1 MTIKLKK
8 KNTISELI
16 AHGVTLFEGAPLY
29 FGHGTDNLVDEV
41 VYIVL
46 SVTKKLPMKDETV
59 FLMRSAR
66 SRRKKF
72 WIFFNVESKRRFQ
85 QPIYWKR
92 RGLRG

>member
-46 SVTKKLPMKDETV
+46 SVTKKIADE
-59 FLMRSAR
+59 R
-66 SRRKKF
+66 
-72 WIFFNVESKRRFQ
+72 
-85 QPIYWKR
+85 
-92 RGLRG
+92 